1 MALYWLFEVNK
12 FGKFE
17 LFEVNKGC
25 PNVPNI
31 SFGFCKALADLIG
44 GGAHKSAALQR
55 QKEPAYECVFSSS
68 YVSCKT
74 GGNVTEYIYSSTVVK
89 YNFEVHVLYWSILN
103 TSTPLL
109 FTSLHFTCTS

>member
-55 QKEPAYECVFSSS
+55 QKEPAMNVSSPA
-68 YVSCKT
+68 VMLAVRQ
-74 GGNVTEYIYSSTVVK
+74 GAM
-89 YNFEVHVLYWSILN
+89 
-103 TSTPLL
+103 
-109 FTSLHFTCTS
+109 